1 MKLTDKNVLK
11 WLKAIKCCRLDN
23 MISDMDDN
31 EIEGRSDIQIFADEL
46 SYCISKYNDYGDMWY
61 EELAH
66 SKALLK
72 YTKNGKVIPLDSI
85 TLKPKK
91 GYRPEDILIAKDVVN
106 EYRRMVSR
114 YNKLKQMGVYGRWYD

>member
-1 MKLTDKNVLK
+1 MTIKDKNVLR
-11 WLKAIKCCRLDN
+11 WLKTINCGRLN
-23 MISDMDDN
+23 SMIMYMGDN

-61 EELAH
+61 EELSH
-66 SKALLK
+66 SKAVLR
-72 YTKNGKVIPLDSI
+72 YTKNGKVLPLDRT
-85 TLKPKK
+85 TLKPKN
-91 GYRPEDILIAKDVVN
+91 GYRPEDITIAKDVVN